1 MEKGLRRDVGSGE
14 EINVWIDKWLF
25 DVAPK
30 APLRKPISVDLELRV
45 FDLICPQTKTWD
57 QGRLEENLFE
67 SDIELILKQK
77 PALGEKDAY
86 EWNIPETLSRVYPWV
101 LWMLW
106 KNKNAFLQWFEVHL
120 SALSLNEGDSRRIT
134 NVKKWEAPNERFYK
148 SPKLVGVI
156 TRPRAWPA
164 FRGFG
169 VEILGALRRVEEGKV
184 KYITREANKCAFM
197 IARSVTNELRLQSY
211 VAQGEPEWL
220 RRILDEERGR
230 I

>member
-1 MEKGLRRDVGSGE
+1 MEK
-14 EINVWIDKWLF
+14 IN
-25 DVAPK
+25 
-30 APLRKPISVDLELRV
+30 E
-45 FDLICPQTKTWD
+45 
-57 QGRLEENLFE
+57 
-67 SDIELILKQK
+67 
-77 PALGEKDAY
+77 DA
-86 EWNIPETLSRVYPWV
+86 R
-101 LWMLW
+101 
-106 KNKNAFLQWFEVHL
+106 QWFEVHL

-148 SPKLVGVI
+148 CNIGVAWSQITKLAGTSWIVRNTRGVVEIHSRRAFSGVNSLLEAKHFGLVWAIESVASHKLHKVIFEIEAPKLVGVI